1 MGCAMGVCDG
11 VGVCCDGL
19 CDDSVSNGMG
29 LKNERRIN
37 LTGGGVSLSQ
47 QPNTKNSSDVGEPH
61 SSAARDSERKRLK
74 LISGRRL
81 WPAKLSHRFEDFL
94 GSVLKRDFLSPPA
107 PIQFRVEEWPCIS
120 VLSVRLILVSTGEVL
135 EDSKSLA
142 DQKVENDAVVAL
154 TLRKDDNE
162 FEEVN
167 IVRADDF
174 YQSRDADAGNW

>member
-1 MGCAMGVCDG
+1 MYIRVKRSKTTYFIQCEPTETSLDIKQKLH
-11 VGVCCDGL
+11 DL
-19 CDDSVSNGMG
+19 IDQPVSD
-29 LKNERRIN
+29 
-37 LTGGGVSLSQ
+37 Q
-47 QPNTKNSSDVGEPH
+47 
-61 SSAARDSERKRLK
+61 
-74 LISGRRL
+74 
-81 WPAKLSHRFEDFL
+81 
-94 GSVLKRDFLSPPA
+94 
-107 PIQFRVEEWPCIS
+107 
-120 VLSVRLILVSTGEVL
+120 RLILVSTGEVL